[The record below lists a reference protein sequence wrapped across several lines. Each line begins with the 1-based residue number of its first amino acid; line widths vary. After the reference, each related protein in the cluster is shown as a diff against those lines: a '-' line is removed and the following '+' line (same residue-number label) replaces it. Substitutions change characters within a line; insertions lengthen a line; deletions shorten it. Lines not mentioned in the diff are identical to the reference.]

1 MTVPSW
7 QFLVFALVGAA
18 AFNISSANRWRNTVW
33 LVLNLTFVWSFAGAI
48 GPLLPLG
55 GFLALGYI
63 SMEATRVRRGWTA
76 PVSII
81 LVLAVFIWL
90 KRYAFIPQALLLP
103 TGYMTIGLSYI
114 FFRVMHLVV
123 DTGQGAQE
131 RIGVL
136 EYMNFTLNFPAF
148 ISGPIQR
155 LQDYQEITHCRWDCP
170 TSAGRRGGWCWEPS
184 RS

>member
-1 MTVPSW
+1 M
-7 QFLVFALVGAA
+7 
-18 AFNISSANRWRNTVW
+18 VW
-33 LVLNLTFVWSFAGAI
+33 LVLNLTFVWSFVGAI

-103 TGYMTIGLSYI
+103 PGYMTIGLSYI
-114 FFRVMHLVV
+114 FFRVMHLVI
-123 DTGQGAQE
+123 DTGQARAGAD
-131 RIGVL
+131 RCAGV
-136 EYMNFTLNFPAF
+136 
-148 ISGPIQR
+148 
-155 LQDYQEITHCRWDCP
+155 C
-170 TSAGRRGGWCWEPS
+170 
-184 RS
+184 